1 MDPTRRK
8 GMHVKVKVFGPLL
21 CLIQAYGRNVQ
32 IQVHCI
38 RNLCKKLV
46 IPCEGLKLMNPQSFW
61 KTSMRFGTITPPP
74 LKPTKVTLINIILCN
89 SENNIRDERPF
100 CHPLFCH
107 SSAVK
112 YNLSLL

>member
-46 IPCEGLKLMNPQSFW
+46 IPCEGLKLMNPQSCW

-74 LKPTKVTLINIILCN
+74 ETYESNFNQYNFVQFGKQ
-89 SENNIRDERPF
+89 
-100 CHPLFCH
+100 H
-107 SSAVK
+107 SR
-112 YNLSLL
+112 